1 MKVQVT
7 PVGSFPTKKDPKISI
22 FLYFISAGSV
32 KMRASSYNRELV
44 DGDQILLNKNGDY
57 WNISVATGATFEVEL
72 LAPPD
77 KDE

>member
-22 FLYFISAGSV
+22 FLYFIAAGTV
-32 KMRASSYNRELV
+32 KMRASSYNRELES
-44 DGDQILLNKNGDY
+44 GDMILLNKNGDY
-57 WNISVATGATFEVEL
+57 WNISVASGATFEVEL

-77 KDE
+77 MDD

>member
-1 MKVQVT
+1 MKIQVT
-7 PVGSFPTKKDPKISI
+7 PVGSFPTKKDPSVKI
-22 FLYFISAGSV
+22 FLYFISAGNV
-32 KMRASSYNRELV
+32 KLRASSYNRELV

-77 KDE
+77 IE